1 MAFNST
7 ERQKILELI
16 NVILVA
22 AKETGADDFRFYSEI
37 HLIAHRYCA
46 QNDQDMYL
54 IIYDP
59 IRWGIFKSEGSALEI
74 AVKLLNTTVLHTD
87 QISPIIG
94 ELDTLVSKCKYGD
107 ILFEPV
113 LNGIK
118 EILNS
123 YLKRELL
130 SLPIETDFVNEMTDF
145 YFDIGG
151 SMEEYEEI
159 IQHKY

>member
-1 MAFNST
+1 MAFYSI

-16 NVILVA
+16 NVILSA
-22 AKETGADDFRFYSEI
+22 AKEKGVDDFRFYSDI
-37 HLIAHRYCA
+37 HLIAYRYCA
-46 QNDQDMYL
+46 QNDQDMYS

-59 IRWGIFKSEGSALEI
+59 IRCGISKNEGFALEI

-87 QISPIIG
+87 QISSIIG
-94 ELDTLVSKCKYGD
+94 KLNTLVSNYGD
-107 ILFEPV
+107 LLFEPV

-123 YLKRELL
+123 YLKREIL
-130 SLPIETDFVNEMTDF
+130 SLPIETDFVNELTDF